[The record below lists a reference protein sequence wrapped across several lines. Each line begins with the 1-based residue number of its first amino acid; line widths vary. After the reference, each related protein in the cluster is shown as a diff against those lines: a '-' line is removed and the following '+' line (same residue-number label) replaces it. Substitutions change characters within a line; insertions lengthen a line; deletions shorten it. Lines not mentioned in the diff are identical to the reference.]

1 MQSSCGSMPEFSA
14 SGYHDD
20 RDLRFGAAPSGSI
33 HSVPVNPRGAG
44 RPVRVSGLTWLI
56 LALAT
61 LALLSTAGQI
71 VGVYTDW
78 LWFREVQF
86 TSVFVTVLQTQ
97 VLLGV
102 VTGAAFFLILYGNV
116 TLARWLATR
125 EALVVADD
133 LPGLPSPEI
142 LKPYLGRLTLPV
154 SVTLALFAGWLGS
167 NRWELILKALNPTP
181 FGIRDPLFDQDVAFY
196 VFRLPLWSSLY
207 GWLMGVLVV
216 SGLAVIA
223 VYFCTRGIQVSPGA
237 VSISRRARGHLLG
250 LAALLL
256 LLKAVGYRLAMFDL
270 LFSERGVAFGAGYS
284 DVHAQLPV
292 QKALLVLAGLV
303 AVLCLV
309 TIRLRSWRPLLWS
322 VAALVGVAILG
333 GGVYPG
339 GIQRYL
345 GSPNEIVKEKP
356 YIDFNIRYT
365 RLAYGLDN
373 IEEREFPA
381 EPTLTLQDLRKNE
394 ATLKNI
400 RLWDTRPLLAT
411 YSQLQEIRTYYKF
424 TDIDIDRYR
433 INGEYRQVTL
443 SPRELSAKDLPSRI
457 WINERLTYTHGYGAV
472 VSPVNRVTREG
483 LPEFWVKDIPPAA
496 STDLRISRPQL
507 YFSELATDYVF
518 VKTQA
523 KEFDYPAGDQNVYTA
538 YEGQGGIPLGSFW
551 RKALF
556 AARLGDLKLLLS
568 NDLTPVS
575 RVLLYR
581 NIRERVQRIAPFFR
595 YDDDPYMVISAA
607 GRIVWLLDGYT
618 VTDRFPYS
626 APTRGLGNYVRNA
639 VKVTVDAYDG
649 AVRFYVADPTDPLI
663 RTIARIFP
671 GLLQPLDA
679 MPADLRAHIRYPE
692 GLFRVQAGMYAVY
705 HMRDTQVFYNKE
717 DLWSIPVRHGAGPD
731 RPMEPYYLIL
741 RLPGEPKEEF
751 VLLIPF
757 NPSKKD
763 NLSAWLAA
771 RSDPPHYG
779 KLVVYNFPK
788 QKLIYGPRQ
797 IEARIDQ
804 DSFISQQLSLWNQRG
819 SQVIRGNLLV
829 VPIERSLV
837 YVQPLYIAAEQGQ
850 LPELKRVIVGSG
862 DRIAMEETLDGALAR
877 VFGGESLRAAGAVSP
892 GPPAG
897 SEAEVK
903 ALLDA
908 ADAAYTRASDELAV
922 WASCCSTCERRTHTR
937 VGRPGGKERMVDV
950 MEVPH
955 DRFRDG
961 QRLSTGV

>member
-1 MQSSCGSMPEFSA
+1 
-14 SGYHDD
+14 
-20 RDLRFGAAPSGSI
+20 
-33 HSVPVNPRGAG
+33 
-44 RPVRVSGLTWLI
+44 VRVRGRLTWLI
-56 LALAT
+56 LAIAT
-61 LALLSTAGQI
+61 MALLSTAGKI
-71 VGVYTDW
+71 LGFYADW

-102 VTGAAFFLILYGNV
+102 VTGVAFFLILYGNV
-116 TLARWLATR
+116 TLAWRLARR
-125 EALVVADD
+125 EALVVVDD
-133 LPGLPSPEI
+133 APGLPSPEI
-142 LKPYLGRLTLPV
+142 LEPYLRRLTLPV
-154 SVTLALFAGWLGS
+154 SATLALLASWLGTD
-167 NRWELILKALNPTP
+167 RWELVLKALNPTP

-207 GWLMGVLVV
+207 SWLMTVLVL
-216 SGLAVIA
+216 SGLAAIA
-223 VYFCTRGIQVSPGA
+223 VYFCTRGIQVSPRG
-237 VSISRRARGHLLG
+237 VSISARARGHLLV

-256 LLKAVGYRLAMFDL
+256 LLKAAGYRLAMFDL
-270 LFSERGVAFGAGYS
+270 LFSQRGVAFGAGYA

-292 QKALLVLAGLV
+292 LKGLVVLAGLV

-333 GGVYPG
+333 GVAYPG
-339 GIQRYL
+339 LMQRYQV
-345 GSPNEIVKEKP
+345 SPNEIVKEKP
-356 YIDFNIRYT
+356 YIDFNIQYT
-365 RLAYGLDN
+365 RVAYGLDN

-381 EPTLTLQDLRKNE
+381 EETLTLQDLRKNE

-400 RLWDTRPLLAT
+400 RLWDTVPLLAT

-424 TDIDIDRYR
+424 TDIDIDRYH

-443 SPRELSAKDLPSRI
+443 SPRELSSKDLPSRI

-472 VSPVNRVTREG
+472 VGPVNRVTREG
-483 LPEFWVKDIPPAA
+483 LPEFWIKDIPPAA

-507 YFSELATDYVF
+507 YFSELGTDYVF
-518 VKTQA
+518 VKTRA

-538 YEGQGGIPLGSFW
+538 YDGQGGISLRSFG

-556 AARLGDLKLLLS
+556 AAHLRDLKLLLS
-568 NDLTPVS
+568 NDLTAES

-581 NIRERVQRIAPFFR
+581 TIRERVQRIAPFFR
-595 YDDDPYMVISAA
+595 YDDDPYMVISGA

-618 VTDRFPYS
+618 VSDWFPYS
-626 APTRGLGNYVRNA
+626 TPTRGLGNYMRNA

-649 AVRFYVADPTDPLI
+649 TVRFYVADPADPLI
-663 RTIARIFP
+663 RTTARIFP
-671 GLLQPLDA
+671 GLLQPLEA

-692 GLFRVQAGMYAVY
+692 GLFRVQAAMYAIY

-717 DLWSIPVRHGAGPD
+717 DLWSIPVVHGVRGD
-731 RPMEPYYLIL
+731 RSMEPYYLIL

-757 NPSKKD
+757 NPSKRD

-829 VPIERSLV
+829 IPIERSLV
-837 YVQPLYIAAEQGQ
+837 YVEPLYIAAEKGR
-850 LPELKRVIVGSG
+850 LPELKRVIVGFG
-862 DRIAMEETLDGALAR
+862 DRIAMEETLEGAIAR
-877 VFGGESLRAAGAVSP
+877 VFGGPVPQAGAEVAASP
-892 GPPAG
+892 PVGAEGP
-897 SEAEVK
+897 EK
-903 ALLDA
+903 TLLDA
-908 ADAAYTRASDELAV
+908 AASALTRASEEL
-922 WASCCSTCERRTHTR
+922 RRL
-937 VGRPGGKERMVDV
+937 GELL
-950 MEVPH
+950 
-955 DRFRDG
+955 
-961 QRLSTGV
+961 QRLREAGGR

>member
-1 MQSSCGSMPEFSA
+1 M
-14 SGYHDD
+14 
-20 RDLRFGAAPSGSI
+20 
-33 HSVPVNPRGAG
+33 
-44 RPVRVSGLTWLI
+44 RVSGLTWLI

-78 LWFREVQF
+78 LWFRELQF
-86 TSVFVTVLQTQ
+86 ASVFVTVLQTQ

-102 VTGAAFFLILYGNV
+102 VTGAAFFLILHGNV
-116 TLARWLATR
+116 TLARRLATR

-154 SVTLALFAGWLGS
+154 SVTLALFAGWLGT

-216 SGLAVIA
+216 SGLAVMA

-256 LLKAVGYRLAMFDL
+256 LLKAAGYRLAMFDL

-284 DVHAQLPV
+284 DVHAQFPV
-292 QKALLVLAGLV
+292 LKAQLVLAGLV

-322 VAALVGVAILG
+322 VAVLVGVAILG
-333 GGVYPG
+333 GVVYPG
-339 GIQRYL
+339 GIQRYQV
-345 GSPNEIVKEKP
+345 SPNEIVKEKP

-365 RLAYGLDN
+365 RLAYGLEN

-381 EPTLTLQDLRKNE
+381 EQTLTLQDLRRNE

-443 SPRELSAKDLPSRI
+443 SARELSAKDLPSRI

-483 LPEFWVKDIPPAA
+483 LPEFWIKDIPPAA
-496 STDLRISRPQL
+496 SSDLRISRPEL

-523 KEFDYPAGDQNVYTA
+523 KEFDYPSGDQNVYTTYA
-538 YEGQGGIPLGSFW
+538 GQGGIPLGSFW
-551 RKALF
+551 RKTLF

-568 NDLTPVS
+568 NDLTLGS

-663 RTIARIFP
+663 RTIAQIFP

-717 DLWSIPVRHGAGPD
+717 DLWSVPVRSVDGRERA
-731 RPMEPYYLIL
+731 MEPYYLIL

-829 VPIERSLV
+829 IPIERSLV
-837 YVQPLYIAAEQGQ
+837 YVEPLYIAAEKGQ
-850 LPELKRVIVGSG
+850 LPELKRVIVGFG
-862 DRIAMEETLDGALAR
+862 DRIAMEETLDGAIAR
-877 VFGGESLRAAGAVSP
+877 VFGGPLPQAGAEVAPSAPVGAAGS
-892 GPPAG
+892 
-897 SEAEVK
+897 VK
-903 ALLDA
+903 ALLD
-908 ADAAYTRASDELAV
+908 DAASALTRANEELRRLDELL
-922 WASCCSTCERRTHTR
+922 RRLR
-937 VGRPGGKERMVDV
+937 EAGGR
-950 MEVPH
+950 
-955 DRFRDG
+955 
-961 QRLSTGV
+961 

>member
-1 MQSSCGSMPEFSA
+1 M
-14 SGYHDD
+14 
-20 RDLRFGAAPSGSI
+20 I
-33 HSVPVNPRGAG
+33 PRKTG
-44 RPVRVSGLTWLI
+44 RPERVRGFMWLF
-56 LALAT
+56 LALAG
-61 LALLSTAGQI
+61 LGLLSTASEV
-71 VGVYTDW
+71 VGFYTDW
-78 LWFREVQF
+78 LWFHEVQF

-102 VTGAAFFLILYGNV
+102 VTGAAFFVILYGNV
-116 TLARWLATR
+116 ILARRLAPR
-125 EALVVADD
+125 DVLVAVEDTA
-133 LPGLPSPEI
+133 GLPSPEV
-142 LKPYLGRLTLPV
+142 LDPYLRRLAFPV
-154 SVTLALFAGWLGS
+154 SVMIALFVGWLGTG
-167 NRWELILKALNPTP
+167 RWELVLKALNPTP
-181 FGIRDPLFDQDVAFY
+181 FGVRDPLFDQDVAFY
-196 VFRLPLWSSLY
+196 VFRLPLWNSLY
-207 GWLMGVLVV
+207 SWLRGSLII
-216 SGLAVIA
+216 SALAACA
-223 VYFCTRGIQVSPGA
+223 VHFCTRGIQISPTG

-250 LAALLL
+250 LAALVLA
-256 LLKAVGYRLAMFDL
+256 LKVIGYRLAMFDL
-270 LFSERGVAFGAGYS
+270 LFAQRGVVFGAGYA

-292 QKALLVLAGLV
+292 LWALLVLTGLV
-303 AVLCLV
+303 AALCLA
-309 TIRLRSWRPLLWS
+309 TIRLWSWRPLLWS
-322 VAALVGVAILG
+322 LAALVGVAILG
-333 GGVYPG
+333 GVAYPG
-339 GIQRYL
+339 LIQRYRV
-345 GSPNEIVKEKP
+345 SPNEIDKEKP

-381 EPTLTLQDLRKNE
+381 EETLTLQDLRKNE

-443 SPRELSAKDLPSRI
+443 SPRELSSKDLPSRI

-472 VSPVNRVTREG
+472 VGPVNRVTREG

-496 STDLRISRPQL
+496 STDLRISRPEL

-518 VKTQA
+518 VKTRA
-523 KEFDYPAGDQNVYTA
+523 KEFDYPAGDRNVYAA

-551 RKALF
+551 RKMLF
-556 AARLGDLKLLLS
+556 AAHLGDIKLLMS
-568 NDLTPVS
+568 NDLTSVS

-581 NIRERVQRIAPFFR
+581 NIRERVQRIAPFLR

-607 GRIVWLLDGYT
+607 GRMVWLLDGYT
-618 VTDRFPYS
+618 VSDWFPYS
-626 APTRGLGNYVRNA
+626 TTTRGLGNYIRNA
-639 VKVTVDAYDG
+639 VKITVDAYDG
-649 AVRFYVADPTDPLI
+649 TVHFYIADPADPLI

-671 GLLQPLDA
+671 GLLQPLDS
-679 MPADLRAHIRYPE
+679 MPADLRAHVRYPE
-692 GLFRVQAGMYAVY
+692 GLFRVQAAMYAVY

-717 DLWSIPVRHGAGPD
+717 DLWSIPLGHGDGPN
-731 RPMEPYYLIL
+731 RPMEPYYLIM

-757 NPSKKD
+757 NPSRKD

-829 VPIERSLV
+829 IPIERSLV
-837 YVQPLYIAAEQGQ
+837 YVEPLYIAAEKGQ
-850 LPELKRVIVGSG
+850 LPELKRVIVGFG
-862 DRIAMEETLDGALAR
+862 DRIAMEETLEGAMAR
-877 VFGGESLRAAGAVSP
+877 VFGGPAPQAGTGVAPSPAAARE
-892 GPPAG
+892 G
-897 SEAEVK
+897 STNT
-903 ALLDA
+903 LLDA
-908 ADAAYTRASDELAV
+908 AASALTRAGEEL
-922 WASCCSTCERRTHTR
+922 RRA
-937 VGRPGGKERMVDV
+937 GELL
-950 MEVPH
+950 
-955 DRFRDG
+955 
-961 QRLSTGV
+961 QRLRESERAR

>member
-1 MQSSCGSMPEFSA
+1 M
-14 SGYHDD
+14 
-20 RDLRFGAAPSGSI
+20 
-33 HSVPVNPRGAG
+33 RG
-44 RPVRVSGLTWLI
+44 RRVTWLI
-56 LALAT
+56 LGIAT
-61 LALLSTAGQI
+61 LALLNSAGQI
-71 VGVYTDW
+71 VGFYADW
-78 LWFREVQF
+78 LWFHEVQF
-86 TSVFVTVLQTQ
+86 TSVFVTVIQAQ
-97 VLLGV
+97 VLVGA
-102 VTGAAFFLILYGNV
+102 VTGAVFFLIFYGNV
-116 TLARWLATR
+116 MVARQLATR
-125 EALVVADD
+125 DVLVVVDD
-133 LPGLPSPEI
+133 VPGWPSPD
-142 LKPYLGRLTLPV
+142 LLDPYLRRLAFPL
-154 SVTLALFAGWLGS
+154 SVLIALFAGWLGT
-167 NRWELILKALNPTP
+167 NRWELVLKALYPTP
-181 FGIRDPLFDQDVAFY
+181 FGVRDPLFDQDVAFY
-196 VFRLPLWSSLY
+196 VFRLPLWNSLY
-207 GWLMGVLVV
+207 GWLMGTLVV
-216 SGLAVIA
+216 SGVAVIV
-223 VYFCTRGIQVSPGA
+223 VYFCARGIQLSPSGL
-237 VSISRRARGHLLG
+237 SISRRARGHLLT

-256 LLKAVGYRLAMFDL
+256 LLKAAGYRLAMFDL
-270 LFSERGVAFGAGYS
+270 LFSQRGVAFGAGYA

-292 QKALLVLAGLV
+292 LKALMIVTGLV
-303 AVLCLV
+303 ALLCLA
-309 TIRLRSWRPLLWS
+309 TIRLSSWRPLLWS
-322 VAALVGVAILG
+322 LGALVGVAILG
-333 GGVYPG
+333 GMAYPG
-339 GIQRYL
+339 LIQRYQV
-345 GSPNEIVKEKP
+345 SPNEIDKEKP

-365 RLAYGLDN
+365 RMAYGLDN

-381 EPTLTLQDLRKNE
+381 VETLTLADLSRNE

-443 SPRELSAKDLPSRI
+443 SPRELSSRDLPSRI

-472 VSPVNRVTREG
+472 VGPVNRVTREG
-483 LPEFWVKDIPPAA
+483 LPEFWIKDIPPAFSA
-496 STDLRISRPQL
+496 DLRISRPEL

-518 VKTQA
+518 VKTRA

-538 YEGQGGIPLGSFW
+538 YTGRGGIPLGSFW
-551 RKALF
+551 RKTLF
-556 AARLGDLKLLLS
+556 AAHLADVKLLMS
-568 NDLTPVS
+568 NDLTPES

-581 NIRERVQRIAPFFR
+581 NIRERVQRIAPFFL

-618 VTDRFPYS
+618 ASNGFPYS
-626 APTRGLGNYVRNA
+626 TATRGLGNYVRNA

-649 AVRFYVADPTDPLI
+649 TVHFYVADGADPLI
-663 RTIARIFP
+663 RTTARIFP

-692 GLFRVQAGMYAVY
+692 RLFRVQAAMYAVY

-717 DLWSIPVRHGAGPD
+717 DLWSLPVRAVDGREQAMD
-731 RPMEPYYLIL
+731 PYYLIL

-829 VPIERSLV
+829 IPIERSLV
-837 YVQPLYIAAEQGQ
+837 YVEPLYIAAEKGQ
-850 LPELKRVIVGSG
+850 LPELKRVIVGFG
-862 DRIAMEETLDGALAR
+862 DRIAMDETLDGAIAR
-877 VFGGESLRAAGAVSP
+877 VFGGSASQAGAEVAPSRP
-892 GPPAG
+892 VGAG
-897 SEAEVK
+897 AEGSVK
-903 ALLDA
+903 TLLDA
-908 ADAAYTRASDELAV
+908 AASALTRANEEL
-922 WASCCSTCERRTHTR
+922 RR
-937 VGRPGGKERMVDV
+937 VNDLL
-950 MEVPH
+950 
-955 DRFRDG
+955 
-961 QRLSTGV
+961 QRLREAGGH

>member
-1 MQSSCGSMPEFSA
+1 
-14 SGYHDD
+14 
-20 RDLRFGAAPSGSI
+20 
-33 HSVPVNPRGAG
+33 VNLWRER
-44 RPVRVSGLTWLI
+44 RPVPVSGLTWLI
-56 LALAT
+56 LALAS

-71 VGVYTDW
+71 VRFCTDW
-78 LWFREVQF
+78 LWFGEVQF

-116 TLARWLATR
+116 TLARRLAPR
-125 EALVVADD
+125 GALVAADD
-133 LPGLPSPEI
+133 ATGLPSPEM
-142 LKPYLGRLTLPV
+142 LEPYLRRLALPV
-154 SVTLALFAGWLGS
+154 CVTLALLASWVGAG
-167 NRWELILKALNPTP
+167 RWELVLKALNPTP
-181 FGIRDPLFDQDVAFY
+181 FDIRDPLFGQDVAFY
-196 VFRLPLWSSLY
+196 VFRLPLWNSLY
-207 GWLMGVLVV
+207 SWLMWVLIL
-216 SGLAVIA
+216 SGLATIV
-223 VYFCTRGIQVSPGA
+223 VYFCTRGIQVSPGL
-237 VSISRRARGHLLG
+237 VSISRGARGHLLA
-250 LAALLL
+250 LAALLF
-256 LLKAVGYRLAMFDL
+256 LLKAAGYRLAMFDV
-270 LFSERGVAFGAGYS
+270 LFSQRGVAFGAGYS

-292 QKALLVLAGLV
+292 LKALVVLAGVV

-309 TIRLRSWRPLLWS
+309 TIRLRSWRLLLWS
-322 VAALVGVAILG
+322 VAALVGVAILA
-333 GGVYPG
+333 GVAYPAL
-339 GIQRYL
+339 IQRYQV
-345 GSPNEIVKEKP
+345 SPNEIVKEKP

-381 EPTLTLQDLRKNE
+381 EETLTLQDLRKNE

-400 RLWDTRPLLAT
+400 RLWDTQPLLAT

-424 TDIDIDRYR
+424 TDIDIDRYL

-538 YEGQGGIPLGSFW
+538 YEGQGGIPLRSFW

-568 NDLTPVS
+568 NDLTPGS

-618 VTDRFPYS
+618 VSDRFPYS

-649 AVRFYVADPTDPLI
+649 TVHFYVADPADPLI
-663 RTIARIFP
+663 RTTARIFP

-717 DLWSIPVRHGAGPD
+717 DLWSIPVRHGVGPD

-788 QKLIYGPRQ
+788 QKLVYGPRQ

-829 VPIERSLV
+829 IPIERSLV
-837 YVQPLYIAAEQGQ
+837 YVEPLYIAAEKGQ
-850 LPELKRVIVGSG
+850 LPELKRVIVGFG
-862 DRIAMEETLDGALAR
+862 DRIAMAETLEGAMAR
-877 VFGGESLRAAGAVSP
+877 VFGGPASAGAEAAP
-892 GPPAG
+892 GPSVRPEG
-897 SEAEVK
+897 SVK
-903 ALLDA
+903 TLLDA
-908 ADAAYTRASDELAV
+908 AASALTRANEELRRLDELL
-922 WASCCSTCERRTHTR
+922 RRLR
-937 VGRPGGKERMVDV
+937 EAGGR
-950 MEVPH
+950 
-955 DRFRDG
+955 
-961 QRLSTGV
+961 

>member
-14 SGYHDD
+14 GGHRGD
-20 RDLRFGAAPSGSI
+20 RDLRFGPAPSGSI
-33 HSVPVNPRGAG
+33 HSVPVNPWGAG

-97 VLLGV
+97 PLLGV

-116 TLARWLATR
+116 TLARRLATR

-154 SVTLALFAGWLGS
+154 SVTLALFAGWLGT

-181 FGIRDPLFDQDVAFY
+181 FGIRDPLFDRD
-196 VFRLPLWSSLY
+196 
-207 GWLMGVLVV
+207 
-216 SGLAVIA
+216 
-223 VYFCTRGIQVSPGA
+223 
-237 VSISRRARGHLLG
+237 
-250 LAALLL
+250 
-256 LLKAVGYRLAMFDL
+256 
-270 LFSERGVAFGAGYS
+270 VAFGAGYS

-333 GGVYPG
+333 GVVYPG
-339 GIQRYL
+339 GIQRYQV
-345 GSPNEIVKEKP
+345 SPNEIVKEKP

-381 EPTLTLQDLRKNE
+381 EQTLTLQDLRKNE

-483 LPEFWVKDIPPAA
+483 LPEFWVKDIPPVA
-496 STDLRISRPQL
+496 SSDLRISRPEL

-523 KEFDYPAGDQNVYTA
+523 KEFDYPSGDQNVYTTYA
-538 YEGQGGIPLGSFW
+538 GQGGIPLGSFW
-551 RKALF
+551 RKTLF

-568 NDLTPVS
+568 NDLTPGS

-618 VTDRFPYS
+618 VSDRFPYS

-649 AVRFYVADPTDPLI
+649 TVRFYVADPADPLI

-679 MPADLRAHIRYPE
+679 MPADLRAHLRYPE

-717 DLWSIPVRHGAGPD
+717 DLWSVPVRPVDGQERA
-731 RPMEPYYLIL
+731 MEPYYLIL

-829 VPIERSLV
+829 IPIERSLV
-837 YVQPLYIAAEQGQ
+837 YVEPLYIAAEKGQ
-850 LPELKRVIVGSG
+850 LPDLKRVIVGFG
-862 DRIAMEETLDGALAR
+862 DRIAMEETLDGAIAR
-877 VFGGESLRAAGAVSP
+877 VFGGPLPQAGAEVAPSAPVGAAGS
-892 GPPAG
+892 
-897 SEAEVK
+897 VK
-903 ALLDA
+903 ALLD
-908 ADAAYTRASDELAV
+908 DAASALTRANEELRRLNELLRRLREAE
-922 WASCCSTCERRTHTR
+922 ERLGSRGSPRGSSGTPR
-937 VGRPGGKERMVDV
+937 
-950 MEVPH
+950 
-955 DRFRDG
+955 
-961 QRLSTGV
+961 

>member
-1 MQSSCGSMPEFSA
+1 M
-14 SGYHDD
+14 
-20 RDLRFGAAPSGSI
+20 
-33 HSVPVNPRGAG
+33 
-44 RPVRVSGLTWLI
+44 RVSSLTWLI
-56 LALAT
+56 VAIAT
-61 LALLSTAGQI
+61 LALLSTVGQI
-71 VGVYTDW
+71 LGFYTDW

-86 TSVFVTVLQTQ
+86 TSVFVTVLRTQ
-97 VLLGV
+97 ILLGML
-102 VTGAAFFLILYGNV
+102 TGVAFFVILYANV
-116 TLARWLATR
+116 TLARRFAPR
-125 EALVVADD
+125 EVLVAADD
-133 LPGLPSPEI
+133 ALGLPSPEM
-142 LKPYLGRLTLPV
+142 LEPYLRR
-154 SVTLALFAGWLGS
+154 LALPLSVALALIAGWLGTD
-167 NRWELILKALNPTP
+167 RWELILKALNPTP

-196 VFRLPLWSSLY
+196 VFRLPLWASLY
-207 GWLMGVLVV
+207 GWLWRALLL
-216 SGLAVIA
+216 SGLAAIV
-223 VYFCTRGIQVSPGA
+223 VYFCTRGIQVSPGGA
-237 VSISRRARGHLLG
+237 AISRGARHHLLA

-256 LLKAVGYRLAMFDL
+256 LLKAAGYRLAMFDL
-270 LFSERGVAFGAGYS
+270 LFSQRGVAFGAGYS

-292 QKALLVLAGLV
+292 LKALVVLAGLV
-303 AVLCLV
+303 AVMCLV

-322 VAALVGVAILG
+322 GAALVGVAILG
-333 GGVYPG
+333 GVLYPG
-339 GIQRYL
+339 VIQRYQV
-345 GSPNEIVKEKP
+345 SPNEIVKEKP

-381 EPTLTLQDLRKNE
+381 EQTLTLQDLRKND

-424 TDIDIDRYR
+424 TDIDIDRYL

-443 SPRELSAKDLPSRI
+443 SARELSSKDLPSRI

-483 LPEFWVKDIPPAA
+483 LPEFWVKDIPPVA
-496 STDLRISRPQL
+496 SSDLRISRPEL

-518 VKTQA
+518 AKTRA
-523 KEFDYPAGDQNVYTA
+523 KEFDYPAGDQNVYTT

-568 NDLTPVS
+568 NDLTPKS
-575 RVLLYR
+575 RVLIYR
-581 NIRERVQRIAPFFR
+581 NIRERVQRIAPFFQ

-618 VTDRFPYS
+618 VSDRFPYS
-626 APTRGLGNYVRNA
+626 TPTRGLGNYVRNS

-649 AVRFYVADPTDPLI
+649 TVHFYVADPADPLI
-663 RTIARIFP
+663 RTTARIFA

-829 VPIERSLV
+829 IPIERSLI
-837 YVQPLYIAAEQGQ
+837 YVEPLYIAAEKGQ
-850 LPELKRVIVGSG
+850 LPELKRVIVGFG
-862 DRIAMEETLDGALAR
+862 DRIAMAETLEGAMAR
-877 VFGGESLRAAGAVSP
+877 VFGGPASAGAEAAP
-892 GPPAG
+892 GPSVRPEG
-897 SEAEVK
+897 SVK
-903 ALLDA
+903 TLLDA
-908 ADAAYTRASDELAV
+908 AASALTRANEELRRLNELLRRLREAE
-922 WASCCSTCERRTHTR
+922 ERLGSRGSSRGSSGTPR
-937 VGRPGGKERMVDV
+937 
-950 MEVPH
+950 
-955 DRFRDG
+955 
-961 QRLSTGV
+961 

>member
-14 SGYHDD
+14 GGHRGD
-20 RDLRFGAAPSGSI
+20 RDLRFGPAPSGSI
-33 HSVPVNPRGAG
+33 HSVPVNPWGAG

-97 VLLGV
+97 PLLGV

-116 TLARWLATR
+116 TLARRLATR

-154 SVTLALFAGWLGS
+154 SVTLALFAGWLGT

-181 FGIRDPLFDQDVAFY
+181 FGIRDPLFDRD
-196 VFRLPLWSSLY
+196 
-207 GWLMGVLVV
+207 
-216 SGLAVIA
+216 
-223 VYFCTRGIQVSPGA
+223 
-237 VSISRRARGHLLG
+237 
-250 LAALLL
+250 
-256 LLKAVGYRLAMFDL
+256 
-270 LFSERGVAFGAGYS
+270 VAFGAGYS

-333 GGVYPG
+333 GVVYPG
-339 GIQRYL
+339 GIQRYQV
-345 GSPNEIVKEKP
+345 SPNEIVKEKP

-381 EPTLTLQDLRKNE
+381 EQTLTLQDLRKND

-443 SPRELSAKDLPSRI
+443 SARELSSKDLPSRI

-483 LPEFWVKDIPPAA
+483 LPEFWIKDIPPAA
-496 STDLRISRPQL
+496 SSDLRISRPEL

-523 KEFDYPAGDQNVYTA
+523 KEFDYPSGDQNVYTTYA
-538 YEGQGGIPLGSFW
+538 GQGGIPLGSFW
-551 RKALF
+551 RKTLF

-568 NDLTPVS
+568 NDLTLGS

-717 DLWSIPVRHGAGPD
+717 DLWSVPVRSVDGRERA
-731 RPMEPYYLIL
+731 MEPYYLIL

-829 VPIERSLV
+829 IPIERSLV
-837 YVQPLYIAAEQGQ
+837 YVEPLYIAAEKGQ
-850 LPELKRVIVGSG
+850 LPELKRVIVGFG
-862 DRIAMEETLDGALAR
+862 DRIAMEETLDGAMAR
-877 VFGGESLRAAGAVSP
+877 VFGGPAPRAGAEVAP

-897 SEAEVK
+897 AERSVK
-903 ALLDA
+903 TLLDA
-908 ADAAYTRASDELAV
+908 AASALTRANEELRRLDELL
-922 WASCCSTCERRTHTR
+922 
-937 VGRPGGKERMVDV
+937 
-950 MEVPH
+950 
-955 DRFRDG
+955 
-961 QRLSTGV
+961 QRLREAGGR